1 MGSSQNSYRDLI
13 LFRFMVWNIA
23 NNHWFLIK
31 TYGEWC
37 GNFFSKMEL
46 YELWGVDVKRYDG
59 MNCGGRYEL
68 WLGLLKVKFFYREEA
83 LGDTKPFVYCL
94 CRWFVCFVLRLKGRT
109 EKKIVSAIFMAV
121 QQHWHYY
128 WVAFA
133 LEGFFVCD
141 DLFCMLND
149 CHSFLVHSI
158 DETSHNRSRSALKC
172 FYHYR
177 LPNQR

>member
-1 MGSSQNSYRDLI
+1 MMWQFFFENGI
-13 LFRFMVWNIA
+13 VWVVR
-23 NNHWFLIK
+23 
-31 TYGEWC
+31 GWC
-37 GNFFSKMEL
+37 QKVWW
-46 YELWGVDVKRYDG
+46 YELWRPVWIMTRSPKS
-59 MNCGGRYEL
+59 
-68 WLGLLKVKFFYREEA
+68 KVFYREEA

-172 FYHYR
+172 FYSHYW